1 MTQPADPVKRVLAH
15 AKEFLTGMKRALTA
29 RYYAIGLFFYDY
41 IKFGQVKWFVA
52 IKFCEKIAESVDTID
67 YKLYN
72 YYWNKLKQ
80 TCVRLC
86 MIYYIK

>member
-80 TCVRLC
+80 TCVWLC

>member
-67 YKLYN
+67 YKLLQLL
-72 YYWNKLKQ
+72 LK
-80 TCVRLC
+80 
-86 MIYYIK
+86 